1 MFSLKKLL
9 IVWSSVV
16 LIYYLIPFQ
25 LSATAQI
32 ENLNSLIESGRY
44 DSAERLLLTLKNRA
58 ELPEEI
64 NDINHRLGELYY
76 QYTHQY
82 SQALVAFEEIIS
94 LSGSG
99 FADDRFLAKIK
110 RGDVFCRLGRHDEA
124 IQSFRSLLEFVP
136 PDHFAHQTARLRI
149 RRIQDALIK
158 KQKYHDLLKQSFV
171 PRINNAGTKF
181 RIADLF
187 RQSLN
192 QPQKAIDYYQQ
203 VLLEFPESQFAPES
217 LWRIGNLYNQ
227 VLHKNDLA
235 ITAYEQVVNQYPSCS
250 FAADSIYQTAL
261 IYCQANRFRLAR
273 THLKRVI
280 NHYPSFWKM
289 YAVFYWLGVACES
302 SGKAETADYRSAI
315 KAYKTFVNL
324 YLPDLEPANL
334 GELAKHQLDKQAI
347 SAQLNQ
353 KITQLEVNLPAK
365 ELHYFESVISAQNFS
380 AALNIGYQI
389 IADFPTTQYAEKVKK
404 QLPKIAKQA
413 AIQQLQKTAKC
424 PQTLLQ
430 IGAIYEHELKNL
442 EPALDVYGQL
452 VKTYP
457 ESDWVAE
464 ALYRMGLI
472 YLFEYK
478 NISQAIQ
485 LYSTLT
491 HQYSSSVQAMQASFQ
506 LGEIYRHLQQ
516 FDLALPA
523 YQLTTKHIEQ
533 ELYLGDGFQDSFAD
547 QAEFRIAVI
556 HYQKKDWDSAL
567 TSFQDFLRNRPNSPR
582 FSAACTYLGLIY
594 QSTKQKQ
601 KAIAA
606 WQRAISFIQL
616 KGPIQSQMVEKELR
630 LIEGDNQTQFSR
642 KIIEDKL
649 FLEPITASRTSTENH
664 RKNKVR
670 SSDQEHHTSH
680 QQVLEWL
687 QNLKNR

>member
-1 MFSLKKLL
+1 M
-9 IVWSSVV
+9 
-16 LIYYLIPFQ
+16 
-25 LSATAQI
+25 SAIAQI
-32 ENLNSLIESGRY
+32 ENLSSLIQSGRY
-44 DSAERLLLTLKNRA
+44 GSAERLLLTLRNRA
-58 ELPEEI
+58 ELAEEI

-94 LSGSG
+94 LSGEG

-124 IQSFRSLLEFVP
+124 IQSFQSLLELVP
-136 PDHFAHQTARLRI
+136 PDHFAHQTALLRI
-149 RRIQDALIK
+149 RAIQDALIK
-158 KQKYHDLLKQSFV
+158 KQKYHDLLEQSLE
-171 PRINNAGTKF
+171 PRINNAGAKF

-203 VLLEFPESQFAPES
+203 VILEFPESQFAPES

-227 VLHKNDLA
+227 VLHKSDLA

-261 IYCQANRFRLAR
+261 IYCQANRFKLAR
-273 THLKRVI
+273 TQLRRVI
-280 NHYPSFWKM
+280 SHYPSFWKM

-302 SGKAETADYRSAI
+302 SGEAESPDHRSAI
-315 KAYKTFVNL
+315 KAYKTFINL
-324 YLPDLEPANL
+324 YLPDLESANF
-334 GELAKHQLDKQAI
+334 GEIAKHQLDKHTI
-347 SAQLNQ
+347 NSQLNQ

-365 ELHYFESVISAQNFS
+365 EWYHFESVISSENFS
-380 AALNIGYQI
+380 AALDIGYQI
-389 IADFPTTQYAEKVKK
+389 IADFPTTEYAEKVKN
-404 QLPKIAKQA
+404 QLPKITKYA

-424 PQTLLQ
+424 SQTLLQ

-457 ESDWVAE
+457 KSDWVAE
-464 ALYRMGLI
+464 ALYRMGII

-491 HQYSSSVQAMQASFQ
+491 HQYPSSVQAMQASFQ
-506 LGEIYRHLQQ
+506 LGEIYRYLQQ
-516 FDLALPA
+516 FDLAVPA

-533 ELYLGDGFQDSFAD
+533 ELYLGDGFKDSFAD

-567 TSFQDFLRNRPNSPR
+567 TAFQDFLRNRPNSPR

-601 KAIAA
+601 KALAA

-616 KGPIQSQMVEKELR
+616 KGPIQSQMVAKELR
-630 LIEGDNQTQFSR
+630 LIESEESDNQTPPSS
-642 KIIEDKL
+642 KMIEGES
-649 FLEPITASRTSTENH
+649 FLEPITASRASTENH
-664 RKNKVR
+664 RKNRVESLNR
-670 SSDQEHHTSH
+670 EHHTSH
-680 QQVLEWL
+680 QQILEWL